1 MNYRSIAD
9 MNRTIL
15 RNLHRLPRD
24 LDLVVGVPR
33 SGLLAA
39 QMLGSALGL
48 PVVALDDFLERRT
61 PAAGAE
67 RRILVLEDSLSS
79 GIAMQ
84 EARDRV
90 SAAGRGE
97 GVLYAAVYGLRPRHA
112 EADLIFETV
121 PQPRM
126 FQWNAMHHKFLARCC
141 VDIDGILCHDPSEA
155 ENDDGPAYLDFLLN
169 ARPLCRTR
177 QRIGMLVTS
186 RLEKYR
192 PQTEAWLAAQGIAF
206 DRLEMLDLPSREE
219 RMRLGAH
226 GSFKASVYRESDA
239 LLFIESEPRQAE
251 QIMRLAGRP
260 VLCLPEQ
267 RLFQPAL
274 AHVAAQIPRVRSRT
288 AARHLVRQAAWT
300 MLGAERFSRLSDR
313 LRVA

>member
-9 MNRTIL
+9 MNRAIL
-15 RNLHRLPRD
+15 ANLHRLPRD
-24 LDLVVGVPR
+24 LALVVGVPR

-39 QMLGSALGL
+39 SILGASTGL
-48 PVVALDDFLERRT
+48 PVVALDDFLEGRT
-61 PAAGAE
+61 PAGGAE

-90 SAAGRGE
+90 AAAGRSE
-97 GVLYAAVYGLRPRHA
+97 GVLFAAIYGTRPHHP
-112 EADLIFETV
+112 EADLIFEVV

-126 FQWNAMHHKFLARCC
+126 FQWNAMHHPFLSRCC
-141 VDIDGILCHDPSEA
+141 VDIDGILCHDPTAA
-155 ENDDGPAYLDFLLN
+155 ENDDGPAYLEFLLG

-206 DRLEMLDLPSREE
+206 DRLVMLDLPSREE
-219 RMRLGAH
+219 RLRLGAH
-226 GSFKASVYRESDA
+226 GSFKAGIYRQSDA
-239 LLFIESEPRQAE
+239 ILFIESEPNQAE
-251 QIMRLAGRP
+251 RIMRLSGRP
-260 VLCLPEQ
+260 VLCLPDQ
-267 RLFQPAL
+267 RVLQPG
-274 AHVAAQIPRVRSRT
+274 VASIVAQIPRVRSRA
-288 AARHLVRQAAWT
+288 AARHVARQAAWT
-300 MLGAERFSRLSDR
+300 LLGPHRFAALGQRIR
-313 LRVA
+313 TG

>member
-1 MNYRSIAD
+1 MNYRSISD
-9 MNRTIL
+9 MNRDIL

-39 QMLGSALGL
+39 QMLGAATGL

-67 RRILVLEDSLSS
+67 RRVLVLEDSLSS

-84 EARDRV
+84 EARDRIV
-90 SAAGRGE
+90 QAGRDA
-97 GVLYAAVYGLRPRHA
+97 GVLYAAVYGLRRDHL
-112 EADLIFETV
+112 EADLIFEAV

-155 ENDDGPAYLDFLLN
+155 ENDDGPAYLQFLLN

-192 PQTEAWLAAQGIAF
+192 AETEKWLAAQGIAF
-206 DRLEMLDLPSREE
+206 DRLIMLDLPSREE
-219 RMRLGAH
+219 RMRRGAH
-226 GSFKASVYRESDA
+226 GSFKAAVYRESDA
-239 LLFIESEPRQAE
+239 LLFIESEPAQAE
-251 QIMRLAGRP
+251 RIMRLSGRP

-267 RLFQPAL
+267 RMLLPDL
-274 AHVAAQIPRVRSRT
+274 ACVAGQIPRLRSRT
-288 AARHLVRQAAWT
+288 AARHLVRQAAWAL
-300 MLGAERFSRLSDR
+300 LGPERFAGLSQR
-313 LRVA
+313 LRAA

>member
-15 RNLHRLPRD
+15 ESLHRLPRD

-39 QMLGSALGL
+39 QMLGAATGL
-48 PVVALDDFLERRT
+48 PVVALDDFLEKRT
-61 PAAGAE
+61 PAGGAE
-67 RRILVLEDSLSS
+67 RRVLVLEDSLSS

-90 SAAGRGE
+90 AAAHRGE
-97 GVLYAAVYGLRPRHA
+97 GVLYAAVYGLKPQHP
-112 EADLIFETV
+112 EADVIFEAV

-169 ARPLCRTR
+169 ARPLNRTR

-206 DRLEMLDLPSREE
+206 DRLAMLDLPSREE
-219 RMRLGAH
+219 RMRRGAH

-239 LLFIESEPRQAE
+239 LLFIESEPRQAAE
-251 QIMRLAGRP
+251 IMRLSGRP

-267 RLFQPAL
+267 RLYQPDL
-274 AHVAAQIPRVRSRT
+274 GHIAAQIPRLRSCS
-288 AARHLVRQAAWT
+288 AARHLVRQAAWSV
-300 MLGAERFSRLSDR
+300 LGPDRFSALSQR
-313 LRVA
+313 LRGA